1 MATITISNTGG
12 NWNATP
18 SWVGGVVPG
27 ASDDVVATATSG
39 NLTVTANTSI
49 LTVNFTNYVSTF
61 TVNSGITLTINGNLT
76 LSTGMTTSGTG
87 ILSFNPA
94 ATAPTP
100 NTATLTSNGI
110 IWTGSLTFATGTGK
124 TILFGDAWTIGGNL
138 NFSPASSGVSTTF
151 NNNSVS
157 VRGDIVVSISNRVFT
172 ASGST
177 VFISAP
183 LINTT
188 STISTPNTSANAALR
203 NPLTLN
209 GAGTIFFSPAAAGGH
224 YLELGTSLFWTAGTV
239 TMDKTTELRFVVAT
253 TFTLSGMNPI
263 DGVIRFNGSVT
274 NTLTNNM
281 PISGTLIFG
290 TVFNTLTIVM
300 NGASIILTGNLT
312 AQSQAGGLI
321 LSGTTII
328 VISGN
333 SIINLSPG
341 FTPGSSGRLG
351 ISTTIDST
359 GFVTFSTSVT
369 FGGAGQTFS
378 YNNGTVSI
386 SNALNWNSTAAAR
399 YNMNKSGFSFPNFTA
414 SVAPTFGGSF
424 GCSFY
429 TYGSSTA
436 GITHTF
442 GAGNSYSITNGID
455 LRGTNA
461 SRISFVSTVTNT
473 QAILTVLQGATI
485 DVGYVNATDID
496 ASLGQT
502 IWSYRGTL
510 TRTNNWQQLPT
521 QPKTVSHFKL

>member
-12 NWNATP
+12 NWNATGT
-18 SWVGGVVPG
+18 WVGGVVP
-27 ASDDVVATATSG
+27 AATDDVAATATSG
-39 NLTVTANTSI
+39 NLTVTANAQI
-49 LTVNFTNYVSTF
+49 VTVNFTNYVNTF

-76 LSTGMTTSGTG
+76 FVSGMTVSGTG
-87 ILSFNPA
+87 ILSFNP
-94 ATAPTP
+94 TNNSPIL
-100 NTATLTSNGI
+100 NSATLTSGGKT
-110 IWTGSLTFATGTGK
+110 WTGSLTFATGASKIIT
-124 TILFGDAWTIGGNL
+124 FGDAWTVAGNL
-138 NFSPASSGVSTTF
+138 NFSPASSGVGTTF
-151 NNNSVS
+151 NSNSVT
-157 VRGDIVVSISNRVFT
+157 VRGNITVSISNRVFT
-172 ASGST
+172 ASGTT

-183 LINTT
+183 LISTT
-188 STISTPNTSANAALR
+188 STISTANTSGNAALR

-209 GAGTIFFSPAAAGGH
+209 GAGTINFSTGAF
-224 YLELGTSLFWTAGTV
+224 YLELSSLTWTAGTV
-239 TMDKTTELRFVVAT
+239 TMSSTTELRFVIAS
-253 TFTLSGMNPI
+253 TFTLSGMDPI
-263 DGVIRFNGSVT
+263 AGIVRFAGSVT

-290 TVFNTLTIVM
+290 TTATTLTTVM

-312 AQSQAGGLI
+312 TQSLAGGLV

-333 SIINLSPG
+333 SIINLAGTLPSA
-341 FTPGSSGRLG
+341 SGRLG

-359 GFVTFSTSVT
+359 GFVTFSTQVT

-442 GAGNSYSITNGID
+442 GAGNSYSITNGIN
-455 LRGTNA
+455 LTGTNA
-461 SRISFVSTVTNT
+461 SRIAFVSTVANT

>member
-12 NWNATP
+12 NWNATGT
-18 SWVGGVVPG
+18 WVGGVIP
-27 ASDDVVATATSG
+27 ASTDDVAATATSG
-39 NLTVTANTSI
+39 NLTVTANATI
-49 LTVNFTNYVSTF
+49 VTVNFTNYVATF
-61 TVNSGITLTINGNLT
+61 TVNSGITVTINGNLT

-124 TILFGDAWTIGGNL
+124 TILFGDAWTIAGNL
-138 NFSPASSGVSTTF
+138 NFSPASNGVSTTF
-151 NNNSVS
+151 NNNSVAVS
-157 VRGDIVVSISNRVFT
+157 GDIVVSISNRVFT

-188 STISTPNTSANAALR
+188 STISTSNTTANAALR

-209 GAGTIFFSPAAAGGH
+209 GAGTIVFSAPGGF
-224 YLELGTSLFWTAGTV
+224 LELGTSLFWTAGTV
-239 TMDKTTELRFVVAT
+239 TMSATTELRFVVAT
-253 TFTLSGMNPI
+253 TFTLSGMDPI
-263 DGVIRFNGSVT
+263 AGIIRFNGSVT

-281 PISGTLIFG
+281 PISGTLFIGTATTTISPIF
-290 TVFNTLTIVM
+290 
-300 NGASIILTGNLT
+300 NGASIILTGNFT
-312 AQSQAGGLI
+312 AQSLLGGTTLT
-321 LSGTTII
+321 GTTII
-328 VISGN
+328 IISGN
-333 SIINLSPG
+333 STINLG
-341 FTPGSSGRLG
+341 TGLGRLG

-359 GFVTFSTSVT
+359 GFVTFSNSVS

-399 YNMNKSGFSFPNFTA
+399 YNMNKSGFAFPNFTA

-424 GCSFY
+424 GCTFF

-442 GAGNSYSITNGID
+442 GAGNSYSITNGIN
-455 LRGTNA
+455 LTGTNA
-461 SRISFVSTVTNT
+461 SRIAFVSTVASTK
-473 QAILTVLQGATI
+473 AILTVLQGATI

-510 TRTNNWQQLPT
+510 TRTDNWQQLPT

>member
-27 ASDDVVATATSG
+27 AADNVVATATSG

-49 LTVNFTNYVSTF
+49 LTVNFTNYISTF

-124 TILFGDAWTIGGNL
+124 TILFGDAWTIAGNL
-138 NFSPASSGVSTTF
+138 NFSPASNGVSTTF
-151 NNNSVS
+151 NNNSVA

-183 LINTT
+183 IINTT
-188 STISTPNTSANAALR
+188 STISTPNTSSNAALR

-209 GAGTIFFSPAAAGGH
+209 GAGTIAFNTGSHF
-224 YLELGTSLFWTAGTV
+224 LELGTSLFWTAGTV
-239 TMDKTTELRFVVAT
+239 TMSNTTELRFVVAT
-253 TFTLSGMNPI
+253 TFTLSGMDPI
-263 DGVIRFNGSVT
+263 AGIIRFAGSVT

-281 PISGTLIFG
+281 PISGSLIFG
-290 TVFNTLTIVM
+290 TIATTLTTVM

-312 AQSQAGGLI
+312 TQSLAGGLI
-321 LSGTTII
+321 LTGTTII
-328 VISGN
+328 IISGN
-333 SIINLSPG
+333 SIINLN
-341 FTPGSSGRLG
+341 GSIPSALGRLG

-359 GFVTFSTSVT
+359 GFVTFSTQVT

-442 GAGNSYSITNGID
+442 GAGNSYSITNGIN
-455 LRGTNA
+455 LTGTNA
-461 SRISFVSTVTNT
+461 SRIAFVSTVANT